1 MSNAILTEL
10 IRVKR
15 VVEVEA
21 GEGRA
26 AWSLWAQSSPPNLEG
41 DASDR
46 SLLTGWSERARVCVC
61 ACKAEERQRRKRYMC
76 VLVSLPSH
84 PVSLSRSPRDATTPN
99 PTDRLRVISLSLL
112 ARSQI
117 FIGVQPSR
125 CTMWH
130 QQSCATRTR
139 PCGGLRDLEKM
150 SQKKNLPFPTGCC
163 SLRRA
168 GPSNKETQTR
178 LQQVSGEDNGRLVW
192 KCIWKW
198 LIPRLL
204 VASLKWESLNSWIHI
219 CCA

>member
-1 MSNAILTEL
+1 M
-10 IRVKR
+10 
-15 VVEVEA
+15 
-21 GEGRA
+21 
-26 AWSLWAQSSPPNLEG
+26 
-41 DASDR
+41 
-46 SLLTGWSERARVCVC
+46 CVC

-117 FIGVQPSR
+117 LIGVQPSR

-150 SQKKNLPFPTGCC
+150 SQKKTCLSP
-163 SLRRA
+163 
-168 GPSNKETQTR
+168 
-178 LQQVSGEDNGRLVW
+178 
-192 KCIWKW
+192 
-198 LIPRLL
+198 L
-204 VASLKWESLNSWIHI
+204 VAALCVARARRTKRRKHVCSRFPARIMDALFESAFEND
-219 CCA
+219 